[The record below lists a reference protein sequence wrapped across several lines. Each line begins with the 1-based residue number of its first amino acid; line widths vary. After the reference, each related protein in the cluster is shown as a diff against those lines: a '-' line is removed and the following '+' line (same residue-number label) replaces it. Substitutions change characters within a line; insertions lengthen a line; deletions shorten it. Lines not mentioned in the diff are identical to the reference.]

1 MSETVKQLPL
11 PNYSTQSKRAG
22 LITDDATDRIRQTFE
37 HAISVVNN
45 ELGVPLVGETE
56 QVAYGNSVQA
66 FAQLCRLMQVRK
78 PQVPGK
84 EREFLN

>member
-1 MSETVKQLPL
+1 VKEFKELAQFPL
-11 PNYSTQSKRAG
+11 PNFHLTQTKYTG

-37 HAISVVNN
+37 HAISVVNS

-78 PQVPGK
+78 LYYTGK
-84 EREFLN
+84 